1 MNSTIIGLVAAVAV
15 LSGAMGMSVTGV
27 FDEPKLMTSNAATG
41 FLVGH
46 VEIEAR
52 NIDGDLIAYRQSD
65 NAVVDDGEQCILK
78 MLFGSTGQT
87 NAGRGEYASTGDC
100 TGVLTGAWDVI
111 GIGTG
116 ATAVRDDDVKLEAES
131 VGNGLDRTTA
141 TTKTWSNGTMA
152 DATKI
157 VLKNTF
163 THTADATVAVT
174 ESGLFNSTLVAGSG
188 MLAHQTFTAVSL
200 TQNDSITVTWTFTV
214 GD

>member
-15 LSGAMGMSVTGV
+15 LSGAMGISATGV

-78 MLFGSTGQT
+78 MLFGTSGQT

-100 TGVLTGAWDVI
+100 TGILTGAWDVI

-116 ATAVRDDDVKLEAES
+116 ATAVRDDDVKLQAES
-131 VGNGLDRTTA
+131 VGDGLDRTTA

-174 ESGLFNSTLVAGSG
+174 ESGLFNSTVVAGSG

>member
-15 LSGAMGMSVTGV
+15 LSGAMGISVTGV

-78 MLFGSTGQT
+78 MLFGTSGQT
-87 NAGRGEYASTGDC
+87 NAGRGEYLSSANC

-174 ESGLFNSTLVAGSG
+174 ESGLFNSTTVAGSG